1 MNIKVQMVGFIIKG
15 REFFIVY
22 IIKRKMFFIQNMNFD
37 VLQIIF
43 ICDIK

>member
-1 MNIKVQMVGFIIKG
+1 MNIKVQTAGFIFKG

-22 IIKRKMFFIQNMNFD
+22 IIKRKTFVIENMDFD
-37 VLQIIF
+37 VTQIIF